1 MERLLL
7 IDDDETTRELLT
19 TLLGAEGWFIT
30 EAASGD
36 DAVAL
41 APFAFPQV
49 VLCDL
54 QMPGLSGP
62 RLAAELCAACDQRPF
77 LIAMTATP
85 TEEIPAGFDA
95 LLIKPFDASEVRRIC
110 ASLPSAGSV
119 LHHPSPSPGDT
130 SAINTQAFQR
140 LRNAMAAEQL
150 RALYDFALTDAEL
163 RVTRMEDA
171 AHAGDD
177 DTYRKEAHALKG
189 SCGMI
194 GAERLRTLA
203 AVAEDSGVATSMPS
217 NDFPEFRKEISA
229 VRLMLEKLLLND
241 I

>member
-19 TLLGAEGWFIT
+19 VLLGAEGWFVT
-30 EAASGD
+30 EAASGY

-41 APFAFPQV
+41 APFVFPQV
-49 VLCDL
+49 ILSDL

-62 RLAAELCAACDQRPF
+62 RLAAELCTVCDQRPF
-77 LIAMTATP
+77 LLAMTATP
-85 TEEIPAGFDA
+85 TREIPGGFDA
-95 LLIKPFDASEVRRIC
+95 LLVKPFDASEVRRIC
-110 ASLPSAGSV
+110 TSSLLSAGSV
-119 LHHPSPSPGDT
+119 SHQPSSGDT
-130 SAINTQAFQR
+130 PTISMQAFQR
-140 LRNAMAAEQL
+140 LQNAMAAEQL
-150 RALYDFALTDAEL
+150 HPLYDFALTDAEL
-163 RVTRMEDA
+163 RVTRMEAA

-177 DTYRKEAHALKG
+177 DSFRKEAHALKG

-194 GAERLRTLA
+194 GAERLRDLA
-203 AVAEDSGVATSMPS
+203 AAAEDGGVVTSMPS

-229 VRLMLEKLLLND
+229 VRLMLKELLLND

>member
-19 TLLGAEGWFIT
+19 TLLGAEGWFVT

-41 APFAFPQV
+41 APFVFPQV
-49 VLCDL
+49 ILSDL

-62 RLAAELCAACDQRPF
+62 QLAAELCAACDQRPF
-77 LIAMTATP
+77 LLAMTATP
-85 TEEIPAGFDA
+85 TQEIPAGFDA
-95 LLIKPFDASEVRRIC
+95 LLVKPFDASEVRRIC
-110 ASLPSAGSV
+110 IAGSV
-119 LHHPSPSPGDT
+119 SHHPT
-130 SAINTQAFQR
+130 SGEEQSIRIDALQR
-140 LRNAMAAEQL
+140 LLGAMPIEQVQS
-150 RALYDFALTDAEL
+150 LYDFALTDAEL
-163 RVTRMEDA
+163 RVTRMEAA

-177 DTYRKEAHALKG
+177 ETYRKEAHALKG
-189 SCGMI
+189 ACGMI
-194 GAERLRTLA
+194 GAERLRNLA
-203 AVAEDSGVATSMPS
+203 SAAEEDGVATSVPS

-229 VRLMLEKLLLND
+229 VSLMLEELLLND

>member
-7 IDDDETTRELLT
+7 IDDDKTTRELLT
-19 TLLGAEGWFIT
+19 TLLGAEGWFVT

-41 APFAFPQV
+41 APFVFPQV
-49 VLCDL
+49 ILSDL

-62 RLAAELCAACDQRPF
+62 RLAAELCAACDERPS

-85 TEEIPAGFDA
+85 GNDVPAGFDA

-110 ASLPSAGSV
+110 ASLPSTGSV
-119 LHHPSPSPGDT
+119 SHHPSSDDTPIISP
-130 SAINTQAFQR
+130 QAFQR

-150 RALYDFALTDAEL
+150 RSLYSFALTDAEL
-163 RVTRMEDA
+163 RVTRMEAA

-177 DTYRKEAHALKG
+177 ATYRKEAHALKG

-194 GAERLRTLA
+194 GAERLRNRA
-203 AVAEDSGVATSMPS
+203 AAAEDGGVATSMPS

-229 VRLMLEKLLLND
+229 VSLMLEELLLND

>member
-7 IDDDETTRELLT
+7 IDDDETTRELLMA
-19 TLLGAEGWFIT
+19 LLGAEGWFVT

-41 APFAFPQV
+41 APFVFPQV
-49 VLCDL
+49 ILSDL

-62 RLAAELCAACDQRPF
+62 QLAAELCAACDQRPF

-85 TEEIPAGFDA
+85 GTDVPAGFDA

-110 ASLPSAGSV
+110 TSLPSAGSV
-119 LHHPSPSPGDT
+119 LHRPSSDEAQ
-130 SAINTQAFQR
+130 SIRIDALQR
-140 LRNAMAAEQL
+140 LLSAMPSEQVQ
-150 RALYDFALTDAEL
+150 ALYDFALTDAEL
-163 RVTRMEDA
+163 RVTHMEDA

-177 DTYRKEAHALKG
+177 DTFRKEAHALKG

-194 GAERLRTLA
+194 GAERLRHLA
-203 AVAEDSGVATSMPS
+203 AAAEDGGVATSMPS
-217 NDFPEFRKEISA
+217 NDFSEVRKEISA
-229 VRLMLEKLLLND
+229 VRLMLEELLLND

>member
-7 IDDDETTRELLT
+7 IDDDATTRELLT
-19 TLLGAEGWFIT
+19 TLLGAEGWFVT
-30 EAASGD
+30 EAANGD

-41 APFAFPQV
+41 APSAFPQV
-49 VLCDL
+49 ILSDL

-77 LIAMTATP
+77 LLAMTATP
-85 TEEIPAGFDA
+85 GNDVPAGFDA

-110 ASLPSAGSV
+110 TSRPSAGSV
-119 LHHPSPSPGDT
+119 HPSSDDT
-130 SAINTQAFQR
+130 PIISSQAFQR
-140 LRNAMAAEQL
+140 LRNAMAAGQL
-150 RALYDFALTDAEL
+150 RPLYDFALTDAEL
-163 RVTRMEDA
+163 RVTRMEAA
-171 AHAGDD
+171 AHTGDD

-194 GAERLRTLA
+194 GAERLRNLA
-203 AVAEDSGVATSMPS
+203 SVAEDGGVATSMPS
-217 NDFPEFRKEISA
+217 RDFPEFRKEIST
-229 VRLMLEKLLLND
+229 VSLMLEELLLND